1 MSSAVQH
8 HSRAPPQ
15 KTREDE
21 CAIKHSRAHITLP
34 RRCVL
39 PRLLQS
45 RTRARQLLQKTTA
58 LPTWKHERRRSF
70 VISLKN
76 SDSLSSLFSCASGLC
91 SARRLDLL
99 PSAFVRVA
107 PACPQLD
114 SHSLCPSPCAMLLD
128 ERTPLTD
135 CAISFSEGSC
145 MHHRPLR
152 VSEHNEG
159 CLQIDGKRHFGAS
172 ASVQLHG
179 ERRRLKGIRATTLL

>member
-15 KTREDE
+15 KAREDE
-21 CAIKHSRAHITLP
+21 CAIEHSRAHITLP
-34 RRCVL
+34 RRYVL

-45 RTRARQLLQKTTA
+45 RIRARQLLQNTAA

-76 SDSLSSLFSCASGLC
+76 SDSLSSLFSRASRLR

-99 PSAFVRVA
+99 PSACVRVA
-107 PACPQLD
+107 PACPQLAR
-114 SHSLCPSPCAMLLD
+114 HSLCPSPCSMQLD

-135 CAISFSEGSC
+135 CALSFSEGPC

-152 VSEHNEG
+152 VPEHNEDVCRSMANDTSG
-159 CLQIDGKRHFGAS
+159 LLRAS
-172 ASVQLHG
+172 SSTENDVD
-179 ERRRLKGIRATTLL
+179 